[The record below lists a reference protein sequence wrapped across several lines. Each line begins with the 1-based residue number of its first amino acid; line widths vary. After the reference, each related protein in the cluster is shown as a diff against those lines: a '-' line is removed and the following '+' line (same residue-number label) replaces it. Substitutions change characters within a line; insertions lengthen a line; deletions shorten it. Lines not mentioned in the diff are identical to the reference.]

1 MKILVAISLF
11 CISLQASALEL
22 AGVKVDDSAK
32 VGNATLRLNGAGIR
46 TKFFFKVYVGALYL
60 NEKTHDA
67 GKVLDESGAKRVAM
81 IMLRGLSSKRLL
93 KAFNEGMDANNSP
106 AELAALD
113 ARIRDF
119 SDIFR
124 TTDEV
129 KEGDLITLDYLPGE
143 GTRVSING
151 TEKGRV
157 TGAKFFRALLRV
169 WLGDHPVDGDLKE
182 GMLGER

>member
-1 MKILVAISLF
+1 MKILIAISLF
-11 CISLQASALEL
+11 CISMQANALEL
-22 AGVKVDDSAK
+22 ASVKVDDGAQ
-32 VGNATLRLNGAGIR
+32 VGTAALQLNGAGIR
-46 TKFFFKVYVGALYL
+46 TKFFFRVYVGALYL

-67 GKVLDESGAKRVAM
+67 GKVLNESGAKRVSM

-113 ARIRDF
+113 ARIREF
-119 SDIFR
+119 SAIFR

-129 KEGDLITLDYLPGE
+129 KEGDLITLDYFPDE

-151 TEKGRV
+151 AEKGSV
-157 TGAKFFRALLRV
+157 AGAEFFRALLKV

-182 GMLGER
+182 GMLGE